1 MPPFRTEFSNNA
13 FCQIRKGSQV
23 EKGLSIMLTMDKG
36 LEYYCRSVLGM
47 AHLFKPSEL
56 KDFGLQFAGE
66 FVYEPGEVGSVD
78 SEGDQDQGGVI
89 TDQRT
94 AERSEATSES
104 TDFHFL
110 GEPRGLVLIIPW
122 QNFKSFESSEEFQLL
137 KKIIGAMKLNFSDLL
152 IALYSDFQALME
164 SEQMREIH
172 QAIFFGRNEKIPFP
186 SHELIHQSGKT
197 LLVTSNLETMLE
209 KPETKRQ
216 VWMDLQ
222 EMLKEMK

>member
-13 FCQIRKGSQV
+13 FCQIRKDSQV
-23 EKGLSIMLTMDKG
+23 EKGLSIMPTMDKG

-56 KDFGLQFAGE
+56 KDFGLQFAGD
-66 FVYEPGEVGSVD
+66 FVYEPGEAGSM
-78 SEGDQDQGGVI
+78 SSGPSQDQGGSR
-89 TDQRT
+89 TDQRA
-94 AERSEATSES
+94 AESSEASSDS
-104 TDFHFL
+104 TEFHFI
-110 GEPRGLVLIIPW
+110 GEPRDLVLVIPW
-122 QNFKSFESSEEFQLL
+122 QNFSSFESSEEFQLL
-137 KKIIGAMKLNFSDLL
+137 KKIIGAMKLNLSDIL
-152 IALYSDFQALME
+152 IALYADFQALME
-164 SEQMREIH
+164 SEQMRELH